1 MTALLGTF
9 VNVKTMADGTPRIV
23 LDMQCT
29 LSEIA
34 AMGLV
39 PGVPFG
45 LARIE
50 KEAAVTP
57 EPEPKE
63 KPGLLCIMAC
73 KFCADSQFWKWMQRH
88 LNCDVTNADEAKDVI
103 YDICRITT
111 RKELDT
117 NAAAAEIFHNEIR
130 GPFVAWRD
138 K

>member
-57 EPEPKE
+57 EPKE
-63 KPGLLCIMAC
+63 KPGPLCIMAC
-73 KFCADSQFWKWMQRH
+73 KFCDDHVFWSWIKFEQG
-88 LNCDVTNADEAKDVI
+88 VTCTSSEGAKEFVL
-103 YDICRITT
+103 DICNINT
-111 RKELDT
+111 RKELDS
-117 NAAAAEIFHNEIR
+117 NPVAAGRFHERIR
-130 GPFVAWRD
+130 APFVKWRD
-138 K
+138 NKP